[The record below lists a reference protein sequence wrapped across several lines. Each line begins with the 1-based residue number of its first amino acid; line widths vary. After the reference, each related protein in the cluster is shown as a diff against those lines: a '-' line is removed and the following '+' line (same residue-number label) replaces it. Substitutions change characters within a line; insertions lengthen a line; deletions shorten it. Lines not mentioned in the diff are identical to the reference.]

1 MVVIVRARAPPESR
15 LPVQNLYASW
25 CRSCLDLKN
34 WVLGWAKRS
43 EEKEDD
49 SASETTLESKTLVD
63 GVGTRRL
70 RFAVMAQEGLERSEE
85 RRVGKEC

>member
-1 MVVIVRARAPPESR
+1 M
-15 LPVQNLYASW
+15 
-25 CRSCLDLKN
+25 
-34 WVLGWAKRS
+34 LGWAKRS

-70 RFAVMAQEGLERSEE
+70 RFAVMAQEGLEDNEKDLE
-85 RRVGKEC
+85 GVGSSDSYGT